1 MLGNLPRK
9 EENMEQKKT
18 LWIIVSVGAFLLAVL
33 GAALIFYKPA
43 DNINVQPVNMAVE
56 NPNTNG
62 WTNSANTNQPNNA
75 TTLNVTKAEDEVV
88 LPNNTSVAEVEKQDI
103 AKNPTGTTLH
113 LNTTTTEIKTEPV
126 NNTPNINITVNIPE
140 QVLKEDRTTT
150 QTSDAESIYITSN
163 YYVENKINETQIDS
177 TKVDVKKVE
186 KEEKQRARKVV
197 EKTEPVK
204 VASKQTSKKVEKE
217 SVPQEKAI
225 TRYWVQVAAYSNK
238 KGAENARSI
247 LDENKIP
254 SDIFTYTDTKNN
266 LFYRVRIGPYTTKSE
281 AEYWKA
287 RIEQID
293 FFKNSKCYV
302 TTTTDN

>member
-1 MLGNLPRK
+1 
-9 EENMEQKKT
+9 MEQKKT

-33 GAALIFYKPA
+33 GAALIFYKPS
-43 DNINVQPVNMAVE
+43 DNMNVQPVNMAVE

-62 WTNSANTNQPNNA
+62 WSNSANANQQEN
-75 TTLNVTKAEDEVV
+75 TSITDVKKVDDMVV
-88 LPNNTSVAEVEKQDI
+88 LSNNTSIYEVEKQDI
-103 AKNPTGTTLH
+103 AKNPTGTTFN
-113 LNTTTTEIKTEPV
+113 LNAGTSEIKTEPV

-140 QVLKEDRTTT
+140 QILKEDRTTT
-150 QTSDAESIYITSN
+150 KTSDSESIYITSN
-163 YYVENKINETQIDS
+163 YYVENKIQES
-177 TKVDVKKVE
+177 KVDVKKLE
-186 KEEKQRARKVV
+186 KEEKQKARKVV
-197 EKTEPVK
+197 EKTETVK
-204 VASKQTSKKVEKE
+204 VTSKPVAKKVEKQ
-217 SVPQEKAI
+217 SAPKEKGV
-225 TRYWVQVAAYSNK
+225 TRYWVQVASYSNK

>member
-1 MLGNLPRK
+1 
-9 EENMEQKKT
+9 MEQKKT

-33 GAALIFYKPA
+33 GAALIFYKPSG
-43 DNINVQPVNMAVE
+43 NMNVQPVNMAVE

-62 WTNSANTNQPNNA
+62 WSNSANANQQEN
-75 TTLNVTKAEDEVV
+75 TSITDVKKVDDMVV
-88 LPNNTSVAEVEKQDI
+88 LSNNTSIYEVEKQDI
-103 AKNPTGTTLH
+103 AKNPTGTTFN
-113 LNTTTTEIKTEPV
+113 LNDGTSEIKTEPV

-140 QVLKEDRTTT
+140 QILKEDRTTT
-150 QTSDAESIYITSN
+150 KTSDSESIYITSN
-163 YYVENKINETQIDS
+163 YYVENKIQES
-177 TKVDVKKVE
+177 KVDVKKLE
-186 KEEKQRARKVV
+186 KEEKQKARKVV
-197 EKTEPVK
+197 EKTETVK
-204 VASKQTSKKVEKE
+204 VTSKPVAKKVEKQ
-217 SVPQEKAI
+217 SAPKEKGV

-281 AEYWKA
+281 AEYWKT
-287 RIEQID
+287 RIEEID
-293 FFKNSKCYV
+293 FFKTSQCYV

>member
-1 MLGNLPRK
+1 
-9 EENMEQKKT
+9 
-18 LWIIVSVGAFLLAVL
+18 
-33 GAALIFYKPA
+33 
-43 DNINVQPVNMAVE
+43 
-56 NPNTNG
+56 
-62 WTNSANTNQPNNA
+62 
-75 TTLNVTKAEDEVV
+75 
-88 LPNNTSVAEVEKQDI
+88 
-103 AKNPTGTTLH
+103 
-113 LNTTTTEIKTEPV
+113 V

-140 QVLKEDRTTT
+140 QVLKEDRKST
-150 QTSDAESIYITSN
+150 QALDSESIYITSN
-163 YYVENKINETQIDS
+163 YYVENRIHETQVDS
-177 TKVDVKKVE
+177 TKVNVKRVE
-186 KEEKQRARKVV
+186 QEEKQNARKVV
-197 EKTEPVK
+197 EKTEPVNTAPK
-204 VASKQTSKKVEKE
+204 SVTKSTSKKVEKE

-287 RIEQID
+287 RIEEID
-293 FFKNSKCYV
+293 FFKTSQCYV

>member
-1 MLGNLPRK
+1 
-9 EENMEQKKT
+9 MEQKKT

-33 GAALIFYKPA
+33 GAALIFYKPS
-43 DNINVQPVNMAVE
+43 DNVTVQPVNMAVE

-62 WTNSANTNQPNNA
+62 WTNSANTNQPNNT
-75 TTLNVTKAEDEVV
+75 TTLDVTKTDDVIV
-88 LPNNTSVAEVEKQDI
+88 LSNNTPVYEVEKQDI
-103 AKNPTGTTLH
+103 AKNPTGTTLN
-113 LNTTTTEIKTEPV
+113 LNNGTSQVITEPV

-140 QVLKEDRTTT
+140 QVLKEDRKST
-150 QTSDAESIYITSN
+150 QAPDSESIYITSN
-163 YYVENKINETQIDS
+163 YYVENKIHETQIDS

-186 KEEKQRARKVV
+186 QAEKQNAKKVV

-204 VASKQTSKKVEKE
+204 ATPKSVTKSTSKKVEQE
-217 SVPQEKAI
+217 SVPQVKAI
-225 TRYWVQVAAYSNK
+225 TRYWVQVASYSNK

-254 SDIFTYTDTKNN
+254 SDIFTYTDTKND

-302 TTTTDN
+302 TTTTDK

>member
-1 MLGNLPRK
+1 MLGKLPRK

-33 GAALIFYKPA
+33 GAALIFYKPSG
-43 DNINVQPVNMAVE
+43 NMNVQPVNMAVE

-62 WTNSANTNQPNNA
+62 WSNSANANQQEN
-75 TTLNVTKAEDEVV
+75 TSITDVKKVDDMVV
-88 LPNNTSVAEVEKQDI
+88 LSNNTSIYEVEKQDI
-103 AKNPTGTTLH
+103 AKNPTGTTFN
-113 LNTTTTEIKTEPV
+113 LNDGTSEIKTEPV

-140 QVLKEDRTTT
+140 QILKEDRTTT
-150 QTSDAESIYITSN
+150 KTSDSESIYITSN
-163 YYVENKINETQIDS
+163 YYVENKIQES
-177 TKVDVKKVE
+177 KVDVKKLE
-186 KEEKQRARKVV
+186 KEEKQKARKVV
-197 EKTEPVK
+197 EKTETVK
-204 VASKQTSKKVEKE
+204 VTSKPVAKKVEKQ
-217 SVPQEKAI
+217 SAPKEKGV
-225 TRYWVQVAAYSNK
+225 TRYWVQVASYSNK

-281 AEYWKA
+281 AEYWKT
-287 RIEQID
+287 RIEEID
-293 FFKNSKCYV
+293 FFKTSQCYV

>member
-1 MLGNLPRK
+1 
-9 EENMEQKKT
+9 MEQKKT

-33 GAALIFYKPA
+33 GAALIFYKPS
-43 DNINVQPVNMAVE
+43 DNMNVQPVNMAVE

-62 WTNSANTNQPNNA
+62 WSNSANANQQENA
-75 TTLNVTKAEDEVV
+75 SITDVKKVDDMVV
-88 LPNNTSVAEVEKQDI
+88 LSNNTSIYEVEKQDI
-103 AKNPTGTTLH
+103 AKNPTGTTFN
-113 LNTTTTEIKTEPV
+113 LNAGTSEIKTEPV

-140 QVLKEDRTTT
+140 QILKEDRTTT
-150 QTSDAESIYITSN
+150 QTSDSESIYITSN
-163 YYVENKINETQIDS
+163 YYVDNKIKES
-177 TKVDVKKVE
+177 KVDVKKLE
-186 KEEKQRARKVV
+186 KEEKQKARKVV
-197 EKTEPVK
+197 EKTETVK
-204 VASKQTSKKVEKE
+204 VASKPVAKKVEKQ
-217 SVPQEKAI
+217 SAPKEKGV
-225 TRYWVQVAAYSNK
+225 TRYWVQVASYSNK

>member
-1 MLGNLPRK
+1 
-9 EENMEQKKT
+9 MEQKKT

-33 GAALIFYKPA
+33 GAALIFYKPSG
-43 DNINVQPVNMAVE
+43 NMNVQPVNMAVE

-62 WTNSANTNQPNNA
+62 WSNSANANQQEN
-75 TTLNVTKAEDEVV
+75 TSITDVKKVDDMVV
-88 LPNNTSVAEVEKQDI
+88 LSNNTSIYEVEKQDI
-103 AKNPTGTTLH
+103 AKNPTGTTFN
-113 LNTTTTEIKTEPV
+113 LNDGTSEIKTEPV

-140 QVLKEDRTTT
+140 QILKEDRTTT
-150 QTSDAESIYITSN
+150 KTSDSESIYITSN
-163 YYVENKINETQIDS
+163 YYVENKIQES
-177 TKVDVKKVE
+177 KVDVKKLE

-197 EKTEPVK
+197 EKTETVK
-204 VASKQTSKKVEKE
+204 VTSKPVAKKVEKQ
-217 SVPQEKAI
+217 SAPKEKGV
-225 TRYWVQVAAYSNK
+225 TRYWVQVASYSNK

-281 AEYWKA
+281 AEYWKT
-287 RIEQID
+287 RIEEID
-293 FFKNSKCYV
+293 FFKTSQCYV

>member
-1 MLGNLPRK
+1 
-9 EENMEQKKT
+9 MEQKKT

-33 GAALIFYKPA
+33 GAALIFYKPS
-43 DNINVQPVNMAVE
+43 DNMNVQPVNMAVE

-62 WTNSANTNQPNNA
+62 WSNSANANQQEN
-75 TTLNVTKAEDEVV
+75 TSITDVKKVDDMVV
-88 LPNNTSVAEVEKQDI
+88 LSNNTSIYEVEKQDI
-103 AKNPTGTTLH
+103 AKNPTGTTFN
-113 LNTTTTEIKTEPV
+113 LNDGTSEIKTEPV

-140 QVLKEDRTTT
+140 QILKEDRTTT
-150 QTSDAESIYITSN
+150 KTSDSESIYITSN
-163 YYVENKINETQIDS
+163 YYVENKIQES
-177 TKVDVKKVE
+177 KVDVKKLE
-186 KEEKQRARKVV
+186 KEEKQKARKVI
-197 EKTEPVK
+197 EKTETVK
-204 VASKQTSKKVEKE
+204 VTSKPVAKKVEKQ
-217 SVPQEKAI
+217 SAPKEKGV
-225 TRYWVQVAAYSNK
+225 TRYWVQVASYSNK